1 MRILQIADEFNSA
14 GGLERFIYDFS
25 VKLMKKGH
33 VTTLAALKVNY
44 DGSWGGEEFHTVS
57 LPDDLNQW
65 VTYADNFRPDLI
77 VWHTIPHTAKIV
89 EHLARKYPTVATV
102 HGVMCPSGL
111 RLYRDNEALCMKR
124 GGASCLVNWY
134 TRKCGTNIS
143 PIIALKSVKLH
154 QSMISAL
161 HRCTEVFAV
170 SRAIR
175 EFLIIEGIAGQ
186 KIRVFDNTLEKFGE
200 WSPLVLPE
208 PKNEIKLLYVGRLVY
223 SKGVQ
228 YLLHAVRLL
237 VQKGFQVD
245 CSIIGEGW
253 YKQELE
259 NLSERLELSGS
270 VKFVGWIPGKDIN
283 KWYVNTDVLV
293 VPSIYPEPAGLVVPE
308 ARTMGKPVVVF
319 DSGGLPEWADFMD
332 GVYVAR
338 RADAEH
344 LADTLMG
351 IISEPERMT
360 TNGRKSKLSR
370 INLVEALEEG
380 EKTGA

>member
-25 VKLMKKGH
+25 VQLAKKGH

-44 DGSWGGEEFHTVS
+44 NDSWGEEPFHAVS
-57 LPDDLNQW
+57 IPDDVNQW
-65 VTYADNFRPDLI
+65 MTYAEDFKPDLI

-89 EHLARKYPTVATV
+89 ERLARKYTTIATV

-111 RLYRDNEALCMKR
+111 RMYRDNEALCMKR
-124 GGASCLVNWY
+124 GSVSCLVNWY
-134 TRKCGTNIS
+134 ARKCGTNIS
-143 PIIALKSVKLH
+143 PVKAIQSLTLH
-154 QSMISAL
+154 QAMVAAL
-161 HRCTEVFAV
+161 QRCTEVFAV
-170 SRAIR
+170 SKAIR
-175 EFLIIEGIAGQ
+175 QFLVIEGIAAS
-186 KIRVFDNTLEKFGE
+186 KIRIFDNTLAKFGE
-200 WSPLVLPE
+200 WSPLLLPK
-208 PKNEIKLLYVGRLVY
+208 PRNEIKLLYAGRLVY

-228 YLLHAVRLL
+228 YLIQAVRLL
-237 VQKGFQVD
+237 LQKGIQVE

-253 YKQELE
+253 YKPELE
-259 NLSERLELSGS
+259 QLSAQLELSEH
-270 VKFVGWIPGKDIN
+270 VNFAGWIPGKDIHA
-283 KWYVNTDVLV
+283 WYVNADVLV

-344 LADTLMG
+344 LADTIKSIITEPRHPSANDRRPG
-351 IISEPERMT
+351 IT
-360 TNGRKSKLSR
+360 R
-370 INLVEALEEG
+370 INLVEAIEEG
-380 EKTGA
+380 VRTGA